1 MKKAAVISRA
11 TIFSLFLASFLFAD
25 VPGYKSRPW
34 TIRDRESYP
43 ARLSSEGITIAV
55 EPLYRDAMAEQVF
68 DADDMVTRGIMPLA
82 IVIFNDND
90 FPVEVDGLSIELLN
104 GNNRIK
110 SISPNDAAYLA
121 LKKDKSFFP
130 QPVLRFPKGEQ
141 NINALADFEG
151 KFLGHKIVGP
161 HAKGGGFLYIN
172 TRNSVDIISL
182 LAQSVVY
189 IPNIYRLDNR
199 SRMMYFEIELRID
212 ITNGK

>member
-1 MKKAAVISRA
+1 MNNKLLLVLTGILAAA
-11 TIFSLFLASFLFAD
+11 IFLSAD
-25 VPGYKSRPW
+25 SGWAKYKSRIWNPRP
-34 TIRDRESYP
+34 RDGYS
-43 ARLSSEGITIAV
+43 ASLTSEGVTIAV
-55 EPLYRDAMAEQVF
+55 EPLFSDALAAQVF
-68 DADDMVTRGIMPLA
+68 DKNDMITRGIMPLA
-82 IVIFNDND
+82 IIIFNDND
-90 FPVEVDGLSIELLN
+90 FPVEVDGLSIEVLN

-182 LAQSVVY
+182 LAKSVVY

-199 SRMMYFEIELRID
+199 SRMMYFEIDIRMD
-212 ITNGK
+212 ITNSK